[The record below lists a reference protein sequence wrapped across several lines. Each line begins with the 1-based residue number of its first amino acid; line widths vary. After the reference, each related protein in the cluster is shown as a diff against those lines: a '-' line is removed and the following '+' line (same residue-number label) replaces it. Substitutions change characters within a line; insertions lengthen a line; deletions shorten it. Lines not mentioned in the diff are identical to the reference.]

1 MTYGVMKFALGN
13 STWMPPQ
20 HKGSAHLVERNH
32 HTLERILE
40 VDRTVVVRQGPC
52 ATRCVSSAALA
63 RYGGAA
69 RIAEAEPASRERAAA
84 HRRTWSSGDRGRKR
98 RTVPQAHCAEPHTCT
113 RVRRPGVGW
122 GCSCSG
128 KPRWIG
134 TEQPRAAGSGA
145 PVGLHHR
152 LAFRRHLEHKALL
165 ALVAVFLRHRSRAA
179 RAAGRHGPRVCG

>member
-69 RIAEAEPASRERAAA
+69 RIANAEAGIEGARERTVGRGLPATAAERDEQCPKRTAPSRTRARASGDQALAGAAA
-84 HRRTWSSGDRGRKR
+84 ER
-98 RTVPQAHCAEPHTCT
+98 
-113 RVRRPGVGW
+113 
-122 GCSCSG
+122 
-128 KPRWIG
+128 
-134 TEQPRAAGSGA
+134 
-145 PVGLHHR
+145 
-152 LAFRRHLEHKALL
+152 
-165 ALVAVFLRHRSRAA
+165 
-179 RAAGRHGPRVCG
+179 

>member
-1 MTYGVMKFALGN
+1 
-13 STWMPPQ
+13 MPPQ

-69 RIAEAEPASRERAAA
+69 RIANAEHASIEGASGSAPSDVVFRRPRQKETNSAPSALRRAAHVHA
-84 HRRTWSSGDRGRKR
+84 RQATRRWLGL
-98 RTVPQAHCAEPHTCT
+98 QL
-113 RVRRPGVGW
+113 
-122 GCSCSG
+122 SG
-128 KPRWIG
+128 KPRWWIG
-134 TEQPRAAGSGA
+134 TEQPRAAGSSGA

-152 LAFRRHLEHKALL
+152 LAFRRHLEHEALL